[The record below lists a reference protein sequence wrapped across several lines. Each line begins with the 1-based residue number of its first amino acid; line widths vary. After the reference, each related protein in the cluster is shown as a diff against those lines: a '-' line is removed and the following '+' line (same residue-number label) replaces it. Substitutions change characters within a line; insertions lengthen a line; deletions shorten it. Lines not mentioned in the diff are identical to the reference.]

1 VREVLKQ
8 VAQAAARATAATAKA
23 VVNAA
28 YSPEMQG
35 KVAQGATEIT
45 NALYTGSAYS
55 PYTAATAAHRA
66 QYQAKDQSHAA
77 GQ

>member
-35 KVAQGATEIT
+35 KVAQGATEIA
-45 NALYTGSAYS
+45 NLYTGSAYS

-66 QYQAKDQSHAA
+66 QYQAKEQSHAA